1 MATMIQELWF
11 ARSAIILGLIQ
22 FYIKQCSLTC
32 TNGNSNGCTSC
43 DISST
48 HRVDKIF
55 STIDPQTCPC

>member
-1 MATMIQELWF
+1 MVTMIQELWF
-11 ARSAIILGLIQ
+11 ARSAIILGLIL

-48 HRVDKIF
+48 NRLDYHSVNG
-55 STIDPQTCPC
+55 TCQC